1 MLFKLTL
8 ITTLATIP
16 TFAGFVPAFVQGNAL
31 FSPPGDTIFIVD
43 AAIGSANSNVA
54 GSWVCDTCAPFGF
67 SASGAGQSNFGV
79 LGSMVTMSV
88 PNALPGDFILARTN
102 AMFVD
107 NLTITGGSGQGVL
120 ALSFAIN
127 GSVSTT
133 GAAGGPLGTTASLA
147 MCLSDGCNDPNV
159 YSSLNGGAIT
169 QSTQPGF
176 RSDATITFY
185 VPFTYGTTFEIEP
198 FLATQAQFIPGDG
211 TPFTTTANFNSTAHL
226 TSALVLGG
234 TSNAPGSIMN
244 GTAIGSDAG
253 FTYGPNGL
261 VAGVPEPGTAWLATS
276 GLGLVLL
283 VSRLRNRKIRT
294 IG

>member
-1 MLFKLTL
+1 
-8 ITTLATIP
+8 
-16 TFAGFVPAFVQGNAL
+16 
-31 FSPPGDTIFIVD
+31 
-43 AAIGSANSNVA
+43 
-54 GSWVCDTCAPFGF
+54 
-67 SASGAGQSNFGV
+67 
-79 LGSMVTMSV
+79 
-88 PNALPGDFILARTN
+88 
-102 AMFVD
+102 
-107 NLTITGGSGQGVL
+107 VL

-147 MCLSDGCNDPNV
+147 LCLSDGCNDTNV

-234 TSNAPGSIMN
+234 TSNAPGSIVN

-253 FTYGPNGL
+253 FTYGANGL

-283 VSRLRNRKIRT
+283 VSRLRNRKTRT